1 MAEYQLTWILDT
13 LRRTDYSRLERAGE
27 TYVDYMGGAI
37 YPESLVKIHT
47 DFLKHSILGNTH
59 SVSNRWIYALFLRFE
74 SYRLIPSSKL
84 SLKCADEARMAVLT
98 HFRASSEYTVIFT
111 PNASGALKLVAES
124 FPFASGS
131 NLIIGADSHNS
142 VSCTPISFVTLT

>member
-1 MAEYQLTWILDT
+1 MNIC
-13 LRRTDYSRLERAGE
+13 
-27 TYVDYMGGAI
+27 
-37 YPESLVKIHT
+37 
-47 DFLKHSILGNTH
+47 
-59 SVSNRWIYALFLRFE
+59 ALSDFE

-142 VSCTPISFVTLT
+142 VSCIPISFVALTQATRTGPWHQRICNIQRRANNLRTLYFSRRL